1 MSISEQEKILQEEI
15 EFIKHEYELEVQ
27 RLQTQIEVL
36 EFDVDS
42 YQREVAELQ
51 EQLAV
56 GVKEV

>member
-1 MSISEQEKILQEEI
+1 MTISEQEKILQEEI
-15 EFIKHEYELEVQ
+15 EFIKYEYELEIQ

-56 GVKEV
+56 GIKEV